1 MLIAELERRSGLSR
15 DTIRYY
21 GRQELITPPKRSD
34 NGYRHYD
41 ERTLVELTFITKAQ
55 EVGFSLQQIKPGIRH
70 LHAPSGH
77 CGELI
82 ASLQVKEQE
91 IGQRIEQD
99 KVRLVRVRKIIK
111 RLQGEDGSGQPLSK
125 GKK

>member
-21 GRQELITPPKRSD
+21 ERLGLITPPRRGD

-99 KVRLVRVRKIIK
+99 KVRLVRLRKIIR
-111 RLQGEDGSGQPLSK
+111 RLQDGGGSSQPPSK
-125 GKK
+125 GKR

>member
-21 GRQELITPPKRSD
+21 ERLELITPPRRSD

-70 LHAPSGH
+70 LHAPSSH

-82 ASLQVKEQE
+82 SSLQVKELE

-99 KVRLVRVRKIIK
+99 KIRLVRVQKIIK
-111 RLQGEDGSGQPLSK
+111 RLQGGNGSGQPSPI
-125 GKK
+125 GKR